1 MEENEDVEQLEDKQ
15 EECVEQLEDKQE
27 ECYDEKYNS
36 DAEESNSV
44 NLKQQSLV
52 QEQHRSI
59 QVTCNTT
66 YGTQY
71 LNIELIW

>member
-1 MEENEDVEQLEDKQ
+1 MEENED
-15 EECVEQLEDKQE
+15 VEQLEDKQE

-36 DAEESNSV
+36 DAEESSSL

-59 QVTCNTT
+59 QVTCNTI
-66 YGTQY
+66 YGTSY
-71 LNIELIW
+71 LKIELVC